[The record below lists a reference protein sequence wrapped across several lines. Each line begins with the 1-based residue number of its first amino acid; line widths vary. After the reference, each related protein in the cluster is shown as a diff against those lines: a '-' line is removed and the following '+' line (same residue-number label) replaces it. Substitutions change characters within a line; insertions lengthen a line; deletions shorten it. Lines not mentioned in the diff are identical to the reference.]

1 MDLSKKV
8 ALLDLTTTQLA
19 EWLASWGEPSFR
31 TAQIRRWIY
40 RSLVTDFAEMSNL
53 PKVLRERLAEMA
65 YLGTM
70 KPLREIVSS
79 DSLARKVLFE
89 LRDDQT
95 IESVLMYYNDAFAC
109 GAEGRARAKPATER
123 ASALRRHTICI
134 STQVGCAVGCP
145 FCATGQGG
153 FVRNLTPGE
162 IVEQVLHFAR
172 LLKKEGAKVNNVVFM
187 GMGEP
192 LANYEA
198 TWQAIETLNA
208 PDGFGLGA
216 RCITVSTVGLVP
228 GIERLSRERLQV
240 GLAVSLHAAED
251 ALRDE
256 LVPIN
261 KRYPLSELMQACRD
275 YVERTRRRISFE
287 YALIDGINDSLG
299 HARRL
304 ARLLR
309 GLLCHVNLIPL
320 NPTAECP
327 YRPSPQKR
335 ILAFQAELDRLG
347 IANTLRVARGLDI
360 QAGCGQLRGQRM

>member
-1 MDLSKKV
+1 MDLSEKV
-8 ALLDLTTTQLA
+8 ALLDLTSTQLA
-19 EWLASWGEPSFR
+19 DWLASWGEPSFR
-31 TAQIRRWIY
+31 AAQIRRWAY

-53 PKVLRERLAEMA
+53 PKALRERLAEMA
-65 YLGTM
+65 CLGTM
-70 KPLREIVSS
+70 EPLKEMVSK
-79 DSLARKVLFE
+79 DGLARKVLFE
-89 LRDDQT
+89 LRDGQT
-95 IESVLMYYNDAFAC
+95 IESVLMHYN
-109 GAEGRARAKPATER
+109 K
-123 ASALRRHTICI
+123 RHTVCL
-134 STQVGCAVGCP
+134 STQVGCAIGCP

-162 IVEQVLHFAR
+162 VVEQVLHFAR
-172 LLKKEGAKVNNVVFM
+172 LLKTEGAKVNNVVFM

-216 RCITVSTVGLVP
+216 RRITISTVGLVP

-261 KRYPLSELMQACRD
+261 KRYPLDELMRACRD

-287 YALIDGINDSLG
+287 YALVDGINDSLG
-299 HARRL
+299 QARRL

-327 YRPSPQKR
+327 YRPSPRKR
-335 ILAFQAELDRLG
+335 VLGFQAELDRLG

-360 QAGCGQLRGQRM
+360 QAGCGQLRCQLIANG

>member
-1 MDLSKKV
+1 MDLPEKV
-8 ALLDLTTTQLA
+8 ALLDMTSAQLA
-19 EWLASWGEPSFR
+19 EWLASLGEPSFR
-31 TAQIRRWIY
+31 VAQIRRWVY
-40 RSLVTDFAEMSNL
+40 RSLVTDFAEMYNL
-53 PKVLRERLAEMA
+53 PKALRERLAEMA
-65 YLGTM
+65 CLGTM
-70 KPLREIVSS
+70 KPLREVVSK
-79 DSLARKVLFE
+79 DGLTRKVLFE
-89 LRDDQT
+89 LRDGQT
-95 IESVLMYYNDAFAC
+95 IESVLMHYN
-109 GAEGRARAKPATER
+109 K
-123 ASALRRHTICI
+123 RHTVCL
-134 STQVGCAVGCP
+134 STQVGCAIGCP
-145 FCATGQGG
+145 FCATGQSG
-153 FVRNLTPGE
+153 FVRNLTSGE

-172 LLKKEGAKVNNVVFM
+172 LLKGEGEKITNVVFM

-198 TWQAIETLNA
+198 TWQAIETLNV

-216 RCITVSTVGLVP
+216 RRITISTVGLVP
-228 GIERLSRERLQV
+228 GIERLSRERLQI

-251 ALRDE
+251 ALRDQ

-261 KRYPLSELMQACRD
+261 KRYPLSELIRACWD
-275 YVERTRRRISFE
+275 YVKRTRRRISFE
-287 YALIDGINDSLG
+287 YALIAGINDSLG

-304 ARLLR
+304 AELLR

-327 YRPSPQKR
+327 YRPSPRKR

>member
-8 ALLDLTTTQLA
+8 ALLDLTSGQLA
-19 EWLASWGEPSFR
+19 EWLASLGEPPFR
-31 TAQIRRWIY
+31 VAQVRHWIY
-40 RSLVTDFAEMSNL
+40 CSLVTDFAEMRNL
-53 PKVLRERLAEMA
+53 PKALRERLAEIA

-70 KPLREIVSS
+70 RPLKEMVSS
-79 DSLARKVLFE
+79 DGLTRKALFE
-89 LRDDQT
+89 LQDNQT
-95 IESVLMYYNDAFAC
+95 IESVLMHYD
-109 GAEGRARAKPATER
+109 K
-123 ASALRRHTICI
+123 RHTVCL
-134 STQVGCAVGCP
+134 STQVGCAMGCP

-153 FVRNLTPGE
+153 LVRNLTPGE

-172 LLKKEGAKVNNVVFM
+172 LLKTEGEKITNVVVM

-192 LANYEA
+192 LANYDA

-216 RCITVSTVGLVP
+216 RRITISTVGLVP
-228 GIERLSRERLQV
+228 GIERLSREGLQI

-261 KRYPLSELMQACRD
+261 KRYPLSQLMRACRD

-287 YALIDGINDSLG
+287 YALVDGVNDSPDQA
-299 HARRL
+299 HQL
-304 ARLLR
+304 AGLLK

-327 YRPSPQKR
+327 YRPSPRKR
-335 ILAFQAELDRLG
+335 ILAFQAELNRSG
-347 IANTLRVARGLDI
+347 IANTLRMRRGLDI
-360 QAGCGQLRGQRM
+360 QAGCGQLRCQWVNGFLAD

>member
-1 MDLSKKV
+1 MDLSEKV
-8 ALLDLTTTQLA
+8 ALLDLTSTQLA
-19 EWLASWGEPSFR
+19 DWLASWGEPSFR
-31 TAQIRRWIY
+31 AAQIRRWAY

-53 PKVLRERLAEMA
+53 PKALRERLAEMA
-65 YLGTM
+65 CLGTM
-70 KPLREIVSS
+70 EPLKEMVSK
-79 DSLARKVLFE
+79 DGLARKVLFE
-89 LRDDQT
+89 LRDGQT
-95 IESVLMYYNDAFAC
+95 IESVLMHYN
-109 GAEGRARAKPATER
+109 K
-123 ASALRRHTICI
+123 RHTVCL
-134 STQVGCAVGCP
+134 STQVGCAIGCP

-172 LLKKEGAKVNNVVFM
+172 LLKTEGAKVNNVVFM

-216 RCITVSTVGLVP
+216 RRITISTVGLVP

-256 LVPIN
+256 LAPIN
-261 KRYPLSELMQACRD
+261 KRYPLDELMRACRD

-287 YALIDGINDSLG
+287 YALVDGINDSLSQ
-299 HARRL
+299 ARRL

-327 YRPSPQKR
+327 YRPSPRKR
-335 ILAFQAELDRLG
+335 VLGFQAELDRLG

-360 QAGCGQLRGQRM
+360 QAGCGQLRCQLIANG

>member
-1 MDLSKKV
+1 MDLSEKV
-8 ALLDLTTTQLA
+8 ALLDLTSTQLA
-19 EWLASWGEPSFR
+19 DWLASWGEPSFR
-31 TAQIRRWIY
+31 AAQIRRWAY

-53 PKVLRERLAEMA
+53 PKALRERLAEMA
-65 YLGTM
+65 CLGTM
-70 KPLREIVSS
+70 EPLKEMVSK
-79 DSLARKVLFE
+79 DGLAHKVLFE
-89 LRDDQT
+89 LRDGQT
-95 IESVLMYYNDAFAC
+95 IESVLMHYN
-109 GAEGRARAKPATER
+109 K
-123 ASALRRHTICI
+123 RHTVCL
-134 STQVGCAVGCP
+134 STQVGCAIGCP

-172 LLKKEGAKVNNVVFM
+172 LLKTEGAKVNNVVFM

-216 RCITVSTVGLVP
+216 RRITISTVGLVP

-261 KRYPLSELMQACRD
+261 KRYPLDELMRACRD

-287 YALIDGINDSLG
+287 YALVDGINDSLG
-299 HARRL
+299 QARRL

-327 YRPSPQKR
+327 YRPSPRKR
-335 ILAFQAELDRLG
+335 VLGFQAELDRLG

-360 QAGCGQLRGQRM
+360 QAGCGQLRCQLIANG